1 MGKKVDINNTSKY
14 NPYYAPCEDY
24 GFLKPAQDKEII
36 EGSLYYFPSR
46 DQDVKD
52 YVALYLGF
60 TEAEV
65 QETYGNKPHVLKKYG
80 LIKEIIERLQ

>member
-1 MGKKVDINNTSKY
+1 M
-14 NPYYAPCEDY
+14 
-24 GFLKPAQDKEII
+24 
-36 EGSLYYFPSR
+36 
-46 DQDVKD
+46 KD

-80 LIKEIIERLQ
+80 LITEINSIVHMLLGDVCAHGFCSRERERGD